1 MVIIIDPKKKK
12 DVKKKCADCKK
23 EFTQKGSSR
32 YKRKYC
38 DKCSKKRKKDYE
50 DLWKV
55 KAEDC
60 EEA

>member
-12 DVKKKCADCKK
+12 PKQVKCKDCGT
-23 EFTQKGSSR
+23 EFIQKATAR
-32 YKRKYC
+32 FPRKYC

-50 DLWKV
+50 NLWKV